1 MKTGSACSF
10 RPLDSASSPAFALP
24 DLCSA
29 SFRTD
34 LRGGRLSPP
43 GTRGS
48 STRECR
54 QPGTPRGFS
63 DDHVH
68 GLLGNR

>member
-10 RPLDSASSPAFALP
+10 RPQNSASSPAFALP

-34 LRGGRLSPP
+34 LCGGRLSPP
-43 GTRGS
+43 RHPRFKHPGM
-48 STRECR
+48 STARHS
-54 QPGTPRGFS
+54 PGLR
-63 DDHVH
+63 
-68 GLLGNR
+68 

>member
-10 RPLDSASSPAFALP
+10 GPLDSASSPAFALP

-34 LRGGRLSPP
+34 LWRGRLSPRHPRFKHP
-43 GTRGS
+43 GM
-48 STRECR
+48 STARHS
-54 QPGTPRGFS
+54 PGLR
-63 DDHVH
+63 
-68 GLLGNR
+68 